1 VKAALVT
8 LAIGVALLGVAAAEA
23 RLGGS
28 ALRVTQED
36 RDGAVEAV
44 RQVVTL
50 SSHLVRSSAD
60 QRFVDRIPAATEVV
74 EEMVADVAFTRHEG
88 RMEEP
93 QPVRIQVEAVEPS
106 RPAGVEVVTREYWV
120 VRVTRV
126 PEGTPEPQVR
136 ADVVQARY
144 FVRREGARWRVVS
157 WRIEPPPAPVRQEP
171 RSR

>member
-93 QPVRIQVEAVEPS
+93 QPVRIQVEGVEPS
-106 RPAGVEVVTREYWV
+106 RPAGV
-120 VRVTRV
+120 
-126 PEGTPEPQVR
+126 
-136 ADVVQARY
+136 
-144 FVRREGARWRVVS
+144 
-157 WRIEPPPAPVRQEP
+157 
-171 RSR
+171 